1 MIINYNNHSHVYLN
15 FHIIYDILDKNYLV
29 LPTLREKYLKNEA
42 INNWLVTNNL
52 GRLKLTVKATAFQKQ
67 QTLQTQLPFKSLTI
81 LF

>member
-1 MIINYNNHSHVYLN
+1 MIHP
-15 FHIIYDILDKNYLV
+15 YDILDKNYPA
-29 LPTLREKYLKNEA
+29 LPTLRKKYLKNEA

-52 GRLKLTVKATAFQKQ
+52 GRLKLTVKATALKKQ